1 MARLTRK
8 NIKVF
13 AENATNNGIFGSLQA
28 NDPTTTNDVEQI
40 QSLPA
45 WSNGWDDAT
54 MTSEEL
60 PPLEEFQGIQ
70 YVVSYEQAY
79 LMQEGLPEW
88 STSVTY
94 FKGSLVKNITP
105 TGFQIYNSLTDNNTG
120 NLLSDTSN
128 WKLVMD
134 SDNLYAF
141 DSAVVHKAG
150 NETISGV
157 KTFSSSPVVPNG
169 SGSTDA
175 VNKGQLDTKAN
186 NNAVVHL
193 TGNENISGS
202 KTFTGTLGIPSDNL
216 ITKQDNA
223 MEGGQINFEKPTNSS
238 LTGNANIDI
247 YGNWMRF
254 LGRNSSNNYTTPLR
268 LDLETNT
275 TLSTPSSAVDSV
287 VTTTGI
293 SKSENG
299 FVKLGNGIIIQWGR
313 KPSYVSPDP
322 QSVTFPTPFTSTNYK
337 VVCTYFRTG
346 GSVDSGKDQIN
357 VDTQSTTGFTFRMSD
372 TATYG
377 VNWIAIGY

>member
-94 FKGSLVKNITP
+94 FKGSLIKNITP

-141 DSAVVHKAG
+141 DSAVVHKTG
-150 NETISGV
+150 NETVSGV
-157 KTFSSSPVVPNG
+157 KTFSSSPIVPDG

-186 NNAVVHL
+186 TTDVVNL
-193 TGNENISGS
+193 TGAQTISGVKS
-202 KTFTGTLGIPSDNL
+202 FLYDIEVGGRPESGE
-216 ITKQDNA
+216 
-223 MEGGQINFEKPTNSS
+223 EGGQINFVPGSGETNQNIFYLDRNAGQFRFFGMDANGTMRVP
-238 LTGNANIDI
+238 LTVDI
-247 YGNWMRF
+247 NNNTVSVVASDVEGSAVSTVAKSK
-254 LGRNSSNNYTTPLR
+254 SSNGY
-268 LDLETNT
+268 
-275 TLSTPSSAVDSV
+275 
-287 VTTTGI
+287 
-293 SKSENG
+293 
-299 FVKLGNGIIIQWGR
+299 FKLGNGLIIQWGWHND
-313 KPSYVSPDP
+313 SGSTL
-322 QSVTFPTPFTSTNYK
+322 TFPTPFTSTNYSVTANYRK
-337 VVCTYFRTG
+337 QSSS
-346 GSVDSGKDQIN
+346 GSGVGHVN
-357 VDTQSTTGFTFRMSD
+357 FYPTSTTSCYFNSQGGNFQ
-372 TATYG
+372 
-377 VNWIAIGY
+377 WIAIGY